1 VPSFS
6 QPVAF
11 FRPEVLNS
19 KPSQTANR
27 IAEPLRAHYPLARCI
42 FTLFV
47 LRAGG
52 PWMPNRARRQTE
64 PPSHRRCRTLL
75 CYFLHL
81 ILLISLLP
89 DSLARSNRATM
100 RSQTRRPMYGWVLR
114 CSIISLQLKWFKP
127 DAESAPVNSRTVVLK
142 SSLVPVASLTKSDK
156 PLHRHTPYVKLFAI
170 CRLPS

>member
-11 FRPEVLNS
+11 LRPEVLNS
-19 KPSQTANR
+19 KPSQTPNR

-47 LRAGG
+47 LRAG
-52 PWMPNRARRQTE
+52 RQTE

-100 RSQTRRPMYGWVLR
+100 RSQTRRPMYGCVLR
-114 CSIISLQLKWFKP
+114 CSTISLQLKWFKP

-156 PLHRHTPYVKLFAI
+156 PLHRHTPFVKLFAT